1 MLFARKRPRCP
12 FVFLRS
18 CLCYCFFQLSAS
30 RPAPC
35 CSLRLLSL
43 LPIHSFHLT
52 TLDPCRAH
60 EASRPGLLDPRGEV
74 RRHAFLTGFSSKRG
88 VPFALTIGF
97 QTVASNA
104 STVHCPVPLQ

>member
-1 MLFARKRPRCP
+1 MLFARKRPLYP

-18 CLCYCFFQLSAS
+18 CLCYCFFQLRAS

-43 LPIHSFHLT
+43 LPVNSFHLT

-60 EASRPGLLDPRGEV
+60 YVRRPPLPSPQIEQARTACLHVSKASRPTRPSCSRKKVDTPRG
-74 RRHAFLTGFSSKRG
+74 K
-88 VPFALTIGF
+88 
-97 QTVASNA
+97 
-104 STVHCPVPLQ
+104 